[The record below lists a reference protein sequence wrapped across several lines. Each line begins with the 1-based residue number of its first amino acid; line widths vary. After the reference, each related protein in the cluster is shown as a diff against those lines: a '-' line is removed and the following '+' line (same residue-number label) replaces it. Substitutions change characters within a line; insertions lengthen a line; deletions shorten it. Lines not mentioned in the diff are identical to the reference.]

1 MGAIDPLNA
10 VVDPRDDPGW
20 AATTITAAK
29 SNRDFIEKSGWS
41 ESNRRLPR
49 PKRGTLT
56 RLSYTP
62 SPLERAHSMTVRTD
76 EFALLNL
83 LQNSSTAVPVNKPPE
98 VISFGRTRQMIPVHR
113 RRVKPTATVD
123 ARPVFQ

>member
-1 MGAIDPLNA
+1 MEPLKFVA
-10 VVDPRDDPGW
+10 DPRDELGRE
-20 AATTITAAK
+20 ATTTTAAK
-29 SNRDFIEKSGWS
+29 SIRDFIEKSGWS

-62 SPLERAHSMTVRTD
+62 SPFERAHSMTVRTD

-83 LQNSSTAVPVNKPPE
+83 LQNSSTAVPVDKPPE
-98 VISFGRTRQMIPVHR
+98 IISFRRTRQVIPVHG
-113 RRVKPTATVD
+113 RRVEPTATID
-123 ARPVFQ
+123 ARPVLQ